1 VSRDYIGRSGGHVGP
16 HQPDSQKSKKNP
28 TAESAPTQSLA
39 RGHGSPSTASAPPP
53 QRIRGGTS
61 RGRKAGFAG
70 RSAPTTLKLFQE
82 RGEMFRDG
90 VVDRIVPGPEHLP
103 DFPQPWAS
111 AQDVARFG

>member
-1 VSRDYIGRSGGHVGP
+1 MGPMIVCMRARRIGEKPIRLE
-16 HQPDSQKSKKNP
+16 QPD
-28 TAESAPTQSLA
+28 AEQEP
-39 RGHGSPSTASAPPP
+39 SAPPP
-53 QRIRGGTS
+53 QRIRE
-61 RGRKAGFAG
+61 
-70 RSAPTTLKLFQE
+70 APVAAARRDLQAAQRRRPLKLFQE

>member
-90 VVDRIVPGPEHLP
+90 VVDRIVLGPEHLP